1 MSVELV
7 KNFVLL
13 QPDSEMSPAHW
24 LCRSKIAHNDPKMFS
39 RNEIEISRERGR
51 TMSLTEV
58 LIEMGLLSPT
68 EVADV

>member
-1 MSVELV
+1 MKKVV
-7 KNFVLL
+7 IL
-13 QPDSEMSPAHW
+13 QPDSQKSPVA
-24 LCRSKIAHNDPKMFS
+24 LFFLKSKIAHNDLKMFS
-39 RNEIEISRERGR
+39 RNEIEIPHERGR